1 MAQDALERLYNTN
14 NDDRS
19 KYSVDEQ
26 MDSISDDD
34 FLESMSEDSR
44 SALLKSVQPSIQE
57 ITLDDVT
64 NEPSATET
72 ASSITEDK
80 SSTVEDKPTTIEDK
94 PTTVEDDATTYIKP
108 EEKPTIVNNEE
119 LFNNNTE
126 DKRTHKTRKQS
137 KQVESSPIINQS
149 NNTFDPIMN
158 QLALNV
164 IDDLQ
169 SKQFKLGNFD
179 DNLMQIVFNYMRTK
193 F

>member
-80 SSTVEDKPTTIEDK
+80 SSTVEDKPTT
-94 PTTVEDDATTYIKP
+94 VEDDATTYIKP

-126 DKRTHKTRKQS
+126 DKRTHRARKQS

-169 SKQFKLGNFD
+169 SKQFKLCNFD
-179 DNLMQIVFNYMRTK
+179 DSLMQIIFNYMRTK

>member
-64 NEPSATET
+64 TEST
-72 ASSITEDK
+72 
-80 SSTVEDKPTTIEDK
+80 TVEDKSTTVEDK

-126 DKRTHKTRKQS
+126 DKRTHRARKQS
-137 KQVESSPIINQS
+137 KQVESSPSPIINQS

-158 QLALNV
+158 QLVLNV

-179 DNLMQIVFNYMRTK
+179 DSLMQIIFNYMRTK

>member
-1 MAQDALERLYNTN
+1 MAQDALERLYNAN

-44 SALLKSVQPSIQE
+44 SALLKSVQPPIQE

-64 NEPSATET
+64 TEST
-72 ASSITEDK
+72 
-80 SSTVEDKPTTIEDK
+80 TVEDKS
-94 PTTVEDDATTYIKP
+94 TTVEDDATTYIKP
-108 EEKPTIVNNEE
+108 DEKPTIVNNEE

-126 DKRTHKTRKQS
+126 DKRTHRARKQS

-169 SKQFKLGNFD
+169 SKKFKLGNFD

>member
-64 NEPSATET
+64 TEST
-72 ASSITEDK
+72 
-80 SSTVEDKPTTIEDK
+80 TVEDKSTTVEDK

-126 DKRTHKTRKQS
+126 DKRTHRARKQS
-137 KQVESSPIINQS
+137 KQVESSPIISQS

-169 SKQFKLGNFD
+169 SKQFKLCNFD
-179 DNLMQIVFNYMRTK
+179 DSLMQIIFNYMRTK

>member
-64 NEPSATET
+64 TEST
-72 ASSITEDK
+72 
-80 SSTVEDKPTTIEDK
+80 TVEDKPTTVEDK

-126 DKRTHKTRKQS
+126 DKRTHRARKQP
-137 KQVESSPIINQS
+137 KQVESSPIISQS
-149 NNTFDPIMN
+149 SNIFDPIMN

-164 IDDLQ
+164 LDDLQ

-179 DNLMQIVFNYMRTK
+179 DNLMQIIFNYMRTK

>member
-64 NEPSATET
+64 TEST
-72 ASSITEDK
+72 
-80 SSTVEDKPTTIEDK
+80 TVEDKSTTVEDK

-126 DKRTHKTRKQS
+126 DKRTHRARKQP
-137 KQVESSPIINQS
+137 KQAESSPIISQS
-149 NNTFDPIMN
+149 SNIFDPIMN

-164 IDDLQ
+164 LDDLQ
-169 SKQFKLGNFD
+169 SKQFKLCNFD
-179 DNLMQIVFNYMRTK
+179 DSLMQIIFNYMRTK